1 MNENLPANAAWI
13 RRALGDVQGTGK
25 TTADTR
31 AMGVGARGIGT
42 DARDNGPRVPGGH
55 TAEAPA
61 STQLNAQTNAELF
74 SAFEKVSQFQLASRL
89 KLPEPSPSDF
99 GVLSF

>member
-1 MNENLPANAAWI
+1 MNENIPSNASWI
-13 RRALGDVQGTGK
+13 RRALGAVQSTGPA
-25 TTADTR
+25 TADTR
-31 AMGVGARGIGT
+31 AVGVGARGIGT

-61 STQLNAQTNAELF
+61 STKLNAQTNAELF
-74 SAFEKVSQFQLASRL
+74 SAFEKVSQFQQASRL
-89 KLPEPSPSDF
+89 KLPDPSPSDF